1 MQGDLLHD
9 PTGDAALLRDLRPL
23 QSIVFIFPRLHLQR
37 CKEVEGGK
45 IGGNVTRRDLSQD
58 FLGRRVSRWGPF
70 SEFELAAKLLVELT
84 KRSETRT
91 LPSVGLCE
99 IVLRREPEVM
109 GSALGNA
116 ASQEMN
122 FAVAE

>member
-1 MQGDLLHD
+1 MQ
-9 PTGDAALLRDLRPL
+9 P
-23 QSIVFIFPRLHLQR
+23 

-45 IGGNVTRRDLSQD
+45 SGGNVTRGDPSQD

-99 IVLRREPEVM
+99 ILLRREPEVM
-109 GSALGNA
+109 RSALGNV